1 MELRNNTDLE
11 FTDIS
16 SEEWRKYV
24 TPFGT
29 YDVQSPTHLNVS
41 ENGHR
46 ILDAE
51 GVSHFI
57 DTSKGFFISWKAI
70 GNNPHFVK

>member
-1 MELRNNTDLE
+1 MELRNGTDLE

-16 SEEWRKYV
+16 SEEWRKYT

-29 YDVQSPTHLNVS
+29 YDIQSPKWLATTP
-41 ENGHR
+41 NGHR
-46 ILDAE
+46 VLDGE
-51 GVSHFI
+51 GVSHYI
-57 DTSKGFFISWKAI
+57 DISKGFFLSWKAI